1 MYTLTPT
8 DESLNRAFLLAHF
21 IVGNRQN
28 AVRVVSQA
36 MAKLEVA
43 ASAQGKRLYYKA
55 AERSRGPLPFR
66 TKVTFSE
73 LHLLQRLIYIE
84 SEHYEREKEQE
95 ESGAAVRTEDLIV
108 HFIKHLARITSR
120 RNSFYVTL
128 GFSRLL
134 YNYTTAETM
143 AIYNV
148 VVQDP
153 ERVKDDYYY
162 RSRKGV
168 LLREM
173 KARFGELIRV
183 GHAQRGEERFESDS
197 NSGKFVEL
205 VRECLS
211 FFTPWMT
218 SCSVPAIINPI
229 AVGIPP
235 LSSAPDT
242 SEHEVELNRIHAV
255 LHPDCYQ
262 RLTRAL
268 RLESPEDRLE
278 VPHFY
283 LSNENK
289 NGGEAV
295 RTPKVGLNEEDL
307 AAIKGDLNDLAK
319 RRRKASAGF
328 LRVLAD
334 GTECARLEVNK
345 ASHVRFNVDSS
356 TELLEIRS
364 TDKEGDLLLA
374 SHLLPLEKQ
383 DQTEAID
390 SSIVLEGGQKVSI
403 RIAPLSNTSGL
414 LVDIDYRETNPIKAA
429 SLALRGILANSGVGE
444 RGLAEYGLSKILIPV
459 SAVILLLVGTTAVV
473 TYLQRGSTSLDSQPV
488 ARLSDNQSS
497 TPTTRDTPKPK
508 EAIAVEHP
516 GPSSGGAQAIPNSS
530 ASTKADKASS
540 DANARRPSADTAAES
555 ISGEEEIT
563 RGVTRTEPGLMLRD
577 VKSIYVESADENA
590 SSRALRDLLVAR
602 LSGMNRFTL
611 SQRRDDADAILRVR
625 PTNNA
630 ESAPS
635 RFEVQLIN
643 ARGKVIWPLK
653 GKIYSASTMDQVGA
667 EIVHDLLADTNLH
680 QRR

>member
-1 MYTLTPT
+1 VYTLTPI

-21 IVGNRQN
+21 IIGNKQQ

-84 SEHYEREKEQE
+84 AEPYEREKEQE
-95 ESGAAVRTEDLIV
+95 DSSAAVRTEDLIV

-128 GFSRLL
+128 GLSRLL

-173 KARFGELIRV
+173 KDRFGDLIRV

-218 SCSVPAIINPI
+218 SCSVPASINPI
-229 AVGIPP
+229 AAGIPP
-235 LSSAPDT
+235 LSSSADT

-255 LHPDCYQ
+255 FHPDCYQ
-262 RLTRAL
+262 HLTQAL

-278 VPHFY
+278 IPQFY

-295 RTPKVGLNEEDL
+295 RTPKDGLDEEDL
-307 AAIKGDLNDLAK
+307 AAIKDDLSDLAK
-319 RRRKASAGF
+319 RRKKASAGF
-328 LRVLAD
+328 LQVLLD
-334 GTECARLEVNK
+334 GAECARLDLRK

-356 TELLEIRS
+356 NELLEIRS
-364 TDKEGDLLLA
+364 TDPAGDLLLA
-374 SHLLPLEKQ
+374 SHLFSFEKQ
-383 DQTEAID
+383 DQPEPIE
-390 SSIVLEGGQKVSI
+390 SSIVLEGGQKLSI
-403 RIAPLSNTSGL
+403 NIVPLSHASGL
-414 LVDIDYRETNPIKAA
+414 TVDIGYKETNPIKAGSRA
-429 SLALRGILANSGVGE
+429 VRGILANAGFGD
-444 RGLAEYGLSKILIPV
+444 RGLAENGLSRILIPI
-459 SAVILLLVGTTAVV
+459 SAVVLLLVGTMAVV
-473 TYLQRGSTSLDSQPV
+473 TYLQRRTTSLDSQSV
-488 ARLSDNQSS
+488 AKLSDTQSS
-497 TPTTRDTPKPK
+497 TPTTTDTSKPK
-508 EAIAVEHP
+508 ETITVEQT
-516 GPSSGGAQAIPNSS
+516 GSRSGEAQAGKSSGSPTVPSAANS
-530 ASTKADKASS
+530 
-540 DANARRPSADTAAES
+540 RRPSVDTSAES

-563 RGVTRTEPGLMLRD
+563 RGATRTEPGVMLRE

-590 SSRALRDLLVAR
+590 SSRALRNLLVVK
-602 LSGMNRFTL
+602 LSETNRFTL
-611 SQRRDDADAILRVR
+611 SQRRDDADAILKVR
-625 PTNNA
+625 ATSKA
-630 ESAPS
+630 ESSPS
-635 RFEVQLIN
+635 AFGVQLIN

-653 GKIYSASTMDQVGA
+653 AKGYSAPTVDQVGT
-667 EIVHDLLADTNLH
+667 EIVRDLLADTNLRKR
-680 QRR
+680 Q

>member
-1 MYTLTPT
+1 VYTLTPI

-21 IVGNRQN
+21 IIGNKQH

-84 SEHYEREKEQE
+84 AEPYEREKEQE
-95 ESGAAVRTEDLIV
+95 DSGAAVRTEDLIV

-128 GFSRLL
+128 GLSRLL
-134 YNYTTAETM
+134 YSYTTAETM

-173 KARFGELIRV
+173 KDRFGDLIRV

-218 SCSVPAIINPI
+218 SCSVPASINPI
-229 AVGIPP
+229 AAGIPP
-235 LSSAPDT
+235 LSSSADT

-255 LHPDCYQ
+255 FHPDCYQ
-262 RLTRAL
+262 HLTQAL

-278 VPHFY
+278 IPQFY

-295 RTPKVGLNEEDL
+295 RTPKVGLDEEDL
-307 AAIKGDLNDLAK
+307 AAIKDDLSDLAK
-319 RRRKASAGF
+319 RRKKASAGF
-328 LRVLAD
+328 LQFLLD
-334 GTECARLEVNK
+334 GAECARLDLKK

-356 TELLEIRS
+356 NELLEIRS
-364 TDKEGDLLLA
+364 TDQTGDLLLA
-374 SHLLPLEKQ
+374 SHLFSFDKQ
-383 DQTEAID
+383 DQPEPIE
-390 SSIVLEGGQKVSI
+390 SSIVLEGRQKISI
-403 RIAPLSNTSGL
+403 NIVPLRNASGL
-414 LVDIDYRETNPIKAA
+414 TVDIGYKETNPIKAGSRA
-429 SLALRGILANSGVGE
+429 VRGILANAGF
-444 RGLAEYGLSKILIPV
+444 GLAEHSLSRILIPV
-459 SAVILLLVGTTAVV
+459 SAVILLLVGTIAVV
-473 TYLQRGSTSLDSQPV
+473 TYLQRRTTSLDSQSV
-488 ARLSDNQSS
+488 AKLSDTQSS
-497 TPTTRDTPKPK
+497 TPTTTDTPKPK
-508 EAIAVEHP
+508 ETIAVEQT
-516 GPSSGGAQAIPNSS
+516 GSRSGETQAVGKSSGSPTVPSAANS
-530 ASTKADKASS
+530 
-540 DANARRPSADTAAES
+540 RRPSVDTSAES

-563 RGVTRTEPGLMLRD
+563 RSVTRTEPGVMLRE
-577 VKSIYVESADENA
+577 VKSIYVESADETA
-590 SSRALRDLLVAR
+590 SSRALRNLLVVK
-602 LSGMNRFTL
+602 LSETNRFTL
-611 SQRRDDADAILRVR
+611 SQKRDDADAILKVR
-625 PTNNA
+625 ATSNA
-630 ESAPS
+630 ESSPS
-635 RFEVQLIN
+635 AFGVQLIN

-653 GKIYSASTMDQVGA
+653 GKGYSAPTVEEVGSQ
-667 EIVHDLLADTNLH
+667 IVRDLLADLNTH
-680 QRR
+680 ERGRYKK